1 MNILNI
7 NMNNIKRIDK
17 IDKTKLFDEYILKLF
32 CNDYNSKNKNKQFNM
47 NEPTNIFRLLCF
59 KMNFFMKY
67 INLPKFNKVSL
78 YEAVLIEFRN
88 FPHIEFLIRNAIFKL
103 GPDWS
108 HTIICGNLN
117 YDMVETI
124 CKNISSNINIIKVDI
139 DNMTQTEY
147 SEFLTTMDFWNLLK
161 GEKIL
166 IYQEDSIIF
175 KNNIQEFIDYDF
187 IGAPFLKNS
196 NDTPNS
202 VGNGGL
208 SLRSKSIMMEVIK
221 KIDPISCNY
230 NSSTLDYMKFVNLEF
245 PPEDVYFSK
254 CMQENI
260 IGLVADW
267 DVAYQFSSETVFNE
281 NSFGAH
287 KFWCSNEKWKTYMK
301 KCFCF
306 KIYKP
311 RSNINKL
318 LMYNNQSLSFNL
330 NDKRENAFDID
341 LYFFCKANNLQ
352 YTNDTNA
359 LNYINKFA
367 LDGFIYHPKQ
377 LLNIYPKIMF
387 YTFLDNI
394 YVIENYNI
402 IEPLQQFV
410 NNKLYNSN
418 FNILSDLLINKK
430 YSCLNDNYNILLL
443 VFIGDEEIG
452 IDLIERIIKYKEIQ
466 HEINVAF
473 CFNSSK
479 IIKNPNIKD
488 IITNNFDFY
497 AIYKCKELGSDIT
510 PTLLMYNDII
520 KKHRFEHIFKFH
532 TKTIADNYL
541 NLTNY
546 LIKEPLNDFL
556 RSNQN
561 YRDRSNCIGYPN
573 YYIPLFTDGF
583 NNELKKKYLSKMN
596 ATKQFVAGTIF
607 YAPSQVF
614 DAVLN
619 FIKKNNYRSFLL
631 NNLYENNS
639 INRDYSPNH
648 FLERLFGVIKLD

>member
-1 MNILNI
+1 MN
-7 NMNNIKRIDK
+7 KTKTIDK
-17 IDKTKLFDEYILKLF
+17 IKLYEQCSLKRF
-32 CNDYNSKNKNKQFNM
+32 SNEYNSKNKNKNFNM
-47 NEPTNIFRLLCF
+47 NESINMFRLLCF
-59 KMNFFMKY
+59 KMNFFMKH
-67 INLPKFNKVSL
+67 ISLPKFNKVSL

-103 GPDWS
+103 GTDWC

-117 YDMVETI
+117 YDMVASI
-124 CKNISSNINIIKVDI
+124 CKSISNNINIIRLDV
-139 DNMTQTEY
+139 DNMTQSKY
-147 SEFLTTMDFWNLLK
+147 SEFLTTMEFWNLLK

-175 KNNIQEFIDYDF
+175 KNNIQEFIDYDV

-208 SLRSKSIMMEVIK
+208 SLRSKSIMIEVIK
-221 KIDPISCNY
+221 KIDPTSCDY

-287 KFWCSNEKWKTYMK
+287 KFWCSNEKWKSYIK

-318 LMYNNQSLSFNL
+318 LIHNNQSLSFNL

-341 LYFFCKANNLQ
+341 LYFFCKVNNLQ
-352 YTNDTNA
+352 YINDNIA
-359 LNYINKFA
+359 VNYINKIA

-377 LLNIYPKIMF
+377 LLNIYPKISF
-387 YTFLDNI
+387 HTFLDNI

-410 NNKLYNSN
+410 NNRLYNSN
-418 FNILSDLLINKK
+418 FDILSDLLINKK

-452 IDLIERIIKYKEIQ
+452 LDLIQRIIKYKEIQ
-466 HEINVAF
+466 PEINVAF

-488 IITNNFDFY
+488 IITKNFDFY

-532 TKTIADNYL
+532 TKTITDNYL

-556 RSNQN
+556 RLNQN
-561 YRDRSNCIGYPN
+561 YRDTSNCIGYPN
-573 YYIPLFTDGF
+573 YYISLFSDGF
-583 NNELKKKYLSKMN
+583 NNELKKKYLSKIN
-596 ATKQFVAGTIF
+596 SNKQFVAGTIF
-607 YAPSQVF
+607 YAPTCVF
-614 DAVLN
+614 DAVLD

-639 INRDYSPNH
+639 INRD
-648 FLERLFGVIKLD
+648 

>member
-1 MNILNI
+1 
-7 NMNNIKRIDK
+7 MNNIKTIDK
-17 IDKTKLFDEYILKLF
+17 NSIFDQYILERF
-32 CNDYNSKNKNKQFNM
+32 CNEYSSKNPNKKFNM
-47 NEPTNIFRLLCF
+47 NESINIFRLLCF

-67 INLPKFNKVSL
+67 VTLPKFNKNSL

-88 FPHIEFLIRNAIFKL
+88 FPHIEFLIRNTIFKL

-124 CKNISSNINIIKVDI
+124 CKSISPDINIIKVDI
-139 DNMTQTEY
+139 DNMTQSKY
-147 SEFLTTMDFWNLLK
+147 SEFLTTMDFWTLLK

-175 KNNIQEFIDYDF
+175 KNNIQDFIDYDF

-208 SLRSKSIMMEVIK
+208 SLRSKSIMIEVIK
-221 KIDPISCNY
+221 KIDPVSCNY
-230 NSSTLDYMKFVNLEF
+230 NSSTVDYMKFVNLEF

-254 CMQENI
+254 CMQENM
-260 IGLVADW
+260 IGLVANW
-267 DVAYQFSSETVFNE
+267 DIAYHFSSETVFNE

-287 KFWCSNEKWKTYMK
+287 KFWCSDENWKTCIK
-301 KCFCF
+301 KIFSF

-318 LMYNNQSLSFNL
+318 LMYNNQVLSFNL
-330 NDKRENAFDID
+330 NDKRGNAFDID

-352 YTNDTNA
+352 YINDTIA
-359 LNYINKFA
+359 LNYINKIA

-394 YVIENYNI
+394 YVIEKYSI

-410 NNKLYNSN
+410 NNRLYNSN
-418 FNILSDLLINKK
+418 FNILSDSLINKK

-443 VFIGDEEIG
+443 VFVGDEEIG
-452 IDLIERIIKYKEIQ
+452 IDLIERIIKYKKIQ
-466 HEINVAF
+466 PEINVAF

-488 IITNNFDFY
+488 TITNNFDFY

-520 KKHRFEHIFKFH
+520 KKHKFEHIFKFH
-532 TKTIADNYL
+532 TKTISDNYL

-546 LIKEPLNDFL
+546 LIKEPLKEFL
-556 RSNQN
+556 MANKN
-561 YRDRSNCIGYPN
+561 YRDTSNCFGYPN
-573 YYIPLFTDGF
+573 YYIHLFTDIF
-583 NNELKKKYLSKMN
+583 NNELKKKYLSKIN
-596 ATKQFVAGTIF
+596 VNKQFVAGTIF
-607 YAPSQVF
+607 YARAEVF
-614 DAVLN
+614 DAVLD
-619 FIKKNNYRSFLL
+619 FVKKNNYRSFLL

>member
-1 MNILNI
+1 MNK
-7 NMNNIKRIDK
+7 IKTTDK
-17 IDKTKLFDEYILKLF
+17 IQIFDQYICKHF
-32 CNDYNSKNKNKQFNM
+32 CNEYSSKNKNNKFNM
-47 NEPTNIFRLLCF
+47 NEPSNLFRLLCF
-59 KMNFFMKY
+59 KMNFFMKH
-67 INLPKFNKVSL
+67 ITLPKFNKVSL

-117 YDMVETI
+117 YDMVENI
-124 CKNISSNINIIKVDI
+124 CKSISPNINIIRLDF
-139 DNMTQTEY
+139 DNMTQTDY
-147 SEFLTTMDFWNLLK
+147 SEFLTTMDFWDLLK

-175 KNNIQEFIDYDF
+175 KTNIQEFIDYDF

-208 SLRSKSIMMEVIK
+208 SLRSKTIMIEVIK
-221 KIDPISCNY
+221 KIDPVSCNY

-254 CMQENI
+254 CMQENM
-260 IGLVADW
+260 IGLVANW
-267 DVAYQFSSETVFNE
+267 DVAHQFSSETVFNQ
-281 NSFGAH
+281 NSFGGH
-287 KFWCSNEKWKTYMK
+287 KFWCSNENWKTYMK
-301 KCFCF
+301 KMFSF
-306 KIYKP
+306 KIYKA

-318 LMYNNQSLSFNL
+318 LMYNKQSLSFNL
-330 NDKRENAFDID
+330 NNKRENAFDID

-352 YTNDTNA
+352 YINDTIA
-359 LNYINKFA
+359 LNYINKLA

-377 LLNIYPKIMF
+377 LLNIFPKIFF

-394 YVIENYNI
+394 YVIEKYNI

-418 FNILSDLLINKK
+418 FNILTDLLINKK

-466 HEINVAF
+466 PEINVAF

-479 IIKNPNIKD
+479 MLKNPNIKEF
-488 IITNNFDFY
+488 IINNFDFY

-510 PTLLMYNDII
+510 PTILMYNDII
-520 KKHRFEHIFKFH
+520 KKHRFEHVFKFH
-532 TKTIADNYL
+532 TKTITDNYL

-546 LIKEPLNDFL
+546 LIKQPLKDFL
-556 RSNQN
+556 VANQN
-561 YRDRSNCIGYPN
+561 YSSTCNCFGYPN
-573 YYIPLFTDGF
+573 YYISLFTDGF
-583 NNELKKKYLSKMN
+583 NNELKKKYLSKIN
-596 ATKQFVAGTIF
+596 ADKQFVAGTIF
-607 YAPSQVF
+607 YARAEVF

-619 FIKKNNYRSFLL
+619 FVKKNNYRSFLL

-639 INRDYSPNH
+639 INKDYSPTH
-648 FLERLFGVIKLD
+648 FLERLFGVIKID

>member
-1 MNILNI
+1 MN
-7 NMNNIKRIDK
+7 KTKTIDK
-17 IDKTKLFDEYILKLF
+17 IKLYEQCSLKRF
-32 CNDYNSKNKNKQFNM
+32 SNEYNSKNKNKNFNM
-47 NEPTNIFRLLCF
+47 NESINMFRLLCF
-59 KMNFFMKY
+59 KMNFFMKH
-67 INLPKFNKVSL
+67 ISLPKFNKVSL

-103 GPDWS
+103 GTDWC

-117 YDMVETI
+117 YDMVASI
-124 CKNISSNINIIKVDI
+124 CKSISNNINIIRLDV
-139 DNMTQTEY
+139 DNMTQSKY
-147 SEFLTTMDFWNLLK
+147 SEFLTTMEFWNLLK

-208 SLRSKSIMMEVIK
+208 SLRSKSIMIEVIK
-221 KIDPISCNY
+221 KIDPTSCDY

-287 KFWCSNEKWKTYMK
+287 KFWCSNEKWKSYIK

-318 LMYNNQSLSFNL
+318 LIHNNQSLSFNL

-352 YTNDTNA
+352 YTNDSNA

-377 LLNIYPKIMF
+377 LLNIYPNISF
-387 YTFLDNI
+387 HTFLDNI

-402 IEPLQQFV
+402 I
-410 NNKLYNSN
+410 
-418 FNILSDLLINKK
+418 
-430 YSCLNDNYNILLL
+430 
-443 VFIGDEEIG
+443 
-452 IDLIERIIKYKEIQ
+452 
-466 HEINVAF
+466 
-473 CFNSSK
+473 
-479 IIKNPNIKD
+479 
-488 IITNNFDFY
+488 
-497 AIYKCKELGSDIT
+497 
-510 PTLLMYNDII
+510 
-520 KKHRFEHIFKFH
+520 
-532 TKTIADNYL
+532 
-541 NLTNY
+541 
-546 LIKEPLNDFL
+546 
-556 RSNQN
+556 
-561 YRDRSNCIGYPN
+561 
-573 YYIPLFTDGF
+573 
-583 NNELKKKYLSKMN
+583 
-596 ATKQFVAGTIF
+596 
-607 YAPSQVF
+607 
-614 DAVLN
+614 
-619 FIKKNNYRSFLL
+619 
-631 NNLYENNS
+631 
-639 INRDYSPNH
+639 
-648 FLERLFGVIKLD
+648 